1 MPTKVH
7 MEALSPTMEEGQL
20 VRWLKQEGDAVS
32 EGDVLAEI
40 ETDKATMELVARG
53 SGVLQGIRVRE
64 GQTAPVG
71 EVIAVIAAEGE
82 AVESSDAPEARPAA
96 AAQATEAKAP
106 EAKATEAKAPEAQAT
121 EAKATEAK
129 APDAKTT
136 EAKAPEAQQ
145 RAAAPE
151 PRAARG
157 REQTA
162 SIGETEKPRETEQ
175 EQGRLREARAE
186 RAGGGGEGAARGG
199 AEQTTARGERAGSR
213 AAAEEAAPRGERAAR
228 APAQEPTPR
237 GDGNGGRIR
246 ASPLAKKMAHE
257 AGVELST
264 VEGSGPGGRITRR
277 DIEAAVK
284 DAGAA
289 PAAEPVAARAPAA
302 AQAPAATAPPVAA
315 RAGADTGAEAGA
327 RALEVPV
334 SQMRKTI
341 AKRLAQSIGPIPTFY
356 LTIEVDMTRM
366 MELRERVNQ
375 KLEKDGIKASL
386 NDFVIKSVAAALA
399 RHPEVNSSWG
409 DSVIV
414 RHSRVHIGVAV
425 AVEDGLI
432 TPIVRDADRKR
443 VRDIAVE
450 VKELA
455 GRAREKKLKPEEY
468 TGATFSISNLGMF
481 GIVEFT
487 AIINPPESGIIAV
500 GAAEQKVVVVDG
512 TWVVQPRMRLTMSCD
527 HRVVDGA
534 TGARFL
540 QTVREMIEDPINII
554 A

>member
-1 MPTKVH
+1 MATKVH

-20 VRWLKQEGDAVS
+20 VRWLKQEGDAVN

-82 AVESSDAPEARPAA
+82 AVETAAGGEERQAPAA
-96 AAQATEAKAP
+96 KEEEAARTGDAAAESGAAKQAEPARQRAPAAVGSAKAEQVRRREP
-106 EAKATEAKAPEAQAT
+106 VAVSGAR
-121 EAKATEAK
+121 
-129 APDAKTT
+129 DART
-136 EAKAPEAQQ
+136 
-145 RAAAPE
+145 
-151 PRAARG
+151 
-157 REQTA
+157 
-162 SIGETEKPRETEQ
+162 IGATEKPRETEQ
-175 EQGRLREARAE
+175 EQGRMREQPRAE
-186 RAGGGGEGAARGG
+186 SAPPR
-199 AEQTTARGERAGSR
+199 AEQAGRG
-213 AAAEEAAPRGERAAR
+213 AAEE
-228 APAQEPTPR
+228 TVPR

-246 ASPLAKKMAHE
+246 ASPLAKKMARE

-277 DIEAAVK
+277 DIQAAVK
-284 DAGAA
+284 DVGVEA
-289 PAAEPVAARAPAA
+289 PAEPAVAARAAAAPPAA
-302 AQAPAATAPPVAA
+302 AQAPIAA
-315 RAGADTGAEAGA
+315 RAGVDAQE
-327 RALEVPV
+327 LPV

-341 AKRLAQSIGPIPTFY
+341 AKRLVQSIGPVPTFY

-375 KLEKDGIKASL
+375 KLEKDGIKASI

-399 RHPEVNSSWG
+399 RHPEVNASWG

-432 TPIVRDADRKR
+432 TPVVRDADRKR

-455 GRAREKKLKPEEY
+455 GRAREKKLKPDEY

-500 GAAEQKVVVVDG
+500 GAAEQKVVVQDG